1 MQQYLEIK
9 KKYKDQILFFR
20 LGDFYEM
27 FLEDAIYA
35 SKVLDIALTKRRD
48 NVPMCGIPHHALN
61 NYVHQILKS
70 GRDIAVCEQVEDP
83 HTVSGRIVKRE
94 VTRILTPGSIFEEG
108 LLHQDNNSLAIL
120 LAQQPNVFLVAVAN
134 LSTGKIIL
142 SSQNIEN
149 LNGFLHSHFVKEV
162 IYEEKLSL
170 EVERLVVRK
179 YNSVNS
185 QQSLQK
191 MFVTPNT
198 AILELSENEE
208 KILHYLYL
216 YLQEIAPG
224 LKMIWQVPQRQE
236 AHNTMVLDHIALRT
250 LEILKDSQNSE
261 EASLLHVL
269 NFTNTPFGKRK
280 LAQILSMPLM
290 DMQQIEERF
299 DIVDF
304 LLQEKKLHKALS
316 VSLKFCYDI
325 ERLLSSLQNHPQV
338 RHLGQLTETLNRSV
352 EINKSFGIS
361 QIPPAMKKHLPQ
373 IAENLQELID
383 ELNSA
388 LHLEDLPPLLDERR
402 FVRLGYSPPL
412 DELIEINHSAYN
424 VLLQFEAE
432 EKKRLGIN
440 TLRIKYNNLLG
451 YFIEISKG
459 ASDKAP
465 PEYHRRQTLVG
476 SERFTNDALK
486 TLENKLLNAKEQVV
500 DIQRGIFS
508 FLIEK
513 VLQQTQPLRAL
524 ANQLAFLDVM
534 YSFAQA
540 AQLQQYIRPTLTN
553 NGEFLLQDARH
564 PVIEVLFKEEVFVP
578 NDIHLNQSH
587 RHLAILTGPNMS
599 GKSTFIRQAGLIQI
613 MAQAGS
619 FVPARTARMSLVDR
633 IFTRIG
639 AYDRLAKGEST
650 FYVEMSEC
658 ARIFRHYSERSL
670 ILLDEV
676 GRGTSTFD
684 GISIARS
691 MIEFFNSAENRRAK
705 VLFATHYAEL
715 AEMISQDQGIIG
727 LTVSVIEEKDEVI
740 FLRKIVEGKADK
752 SYGIYV
758 AHMAGLPQQVILRAK
773 QLLGELQEE
782 GFWQNEPKMEV
793 SSKQKKTEE
802 HLQQKLF

>member
-9 KKYKDQILFFR
+9 KQYQTQILFFR

-83 HTVSGRIVKRE
+83 NTVSGRIVKRE
-94 VTRILTPGSIFEEG
+94 VTRIITPGSIFEEG
-108 LLHQDNNSLAIL
+108 LLHQESSNLAIL
-120 LAQQPNVFLVAVAN
+120 LAQQPNLFLVAVAN
-134 LSTGKIIL
+134 LSTGEIIL
-142 SSQNIEN
+142 SSQNLET
-149 LNGFLHSHFVKEV
+149 LHGFLQSHFVKEV
-162 IYEEKLSL
+162 VSQEKLSL
-170 EVERLVVRK
+170 EVERFWLRQ
-179 YNSVNS
+179 YSFINME
-185 QQSLQK
+185 QSLQK
-191 MFVTPNT
+191 MFHTQNT
-198 AILELSENEE
+198 AILELSFDEQ
-208 KILHYLYL
+208 KVLHYLYL
-216 YLQEIAPG
+216 YLQEIAPS
-224 LKMIWQVPQRQE
+224 LKMLWQIPQKQQTD
-236 AHNTMVLDHIALRT
+236 NVMVLDHIALRT

-261 EASLLHVL
+261 ETSLLHVL

-290 DMQQIEERF
+290 DIKKIEERYT
-299 DIVDF
+299 IIEF
-304 LLQEKKLHKALS
+304 LLQEKKLHQSLS
-316 VSLKFCYDI
+316 NSLKFCYDI
-325 ERLLSSLQNHPQV
+325 ERLLGSLQNHPQV
-338 RHLGQLTETLNRSV
+338 RHLGQLVETLNRSV
-352 EINKSFGIS
+352 EIHTSLS
-361 QIPPAMKKHLPQ
+361 RYQIPVALQKQYPQ
-373 IAENLQELID
+373 ILPNLQELVD

-388 LHLEDLPPLLDERR
+388 LHVEDLPPLLDERR

-412 DELIEINHSAYN
+412 DELIAINHSTHD
-424 VLLQFEAE
+424 VLLQFEAN

-465 PEYHRRQTLVG
+465 IEYHRRQTLVG
-476 SERFTNDALK
+476 SERFTTDALK
-486 TLENKLLNAKEQVV
+486 GLENKLLNAKEQVV
-500 DIQRGIFS
+500 DIQRGIFA

-513 VLQQTQPLRAL
+513 VLQQAQWLRAL
-524 ANQLAFLDVM
+524 ASQLAFLDVM
-534 YSFAQA
+534 CSFTQA
-540 AQLQQYIRPTLTN
+540 AQQYQYIRPTLTN
-553 NGEFLLQDARH
+553 DGEFILQDARH

-578 NDIHLNQSH
+578 NDIHLNQRN

-599 GKSTFIRQAGLIQI
+599 GKSTFIRQMGLIQV

-619 FVPARTARMSLVDR
+619 FVPARTARISLVDR

-684 GISIARS
+684 GISIARA
-691 MIEFFNSAENRRAK
+691 MIEFFNRAENQRAK

-727 LTVSVIEEKDEVI
+727 LTVSVVEEKDEVI
-740 FLRKIVEGKADK
+740 FLRKIVEGKANK

-758 AHMAGLPQQVILRAK
+758 AHMAGLPEQVILRAK
-773 QLLGELQEE
+773 QLLDELQEE
-782 GFWQNEPKMEV
+782 GFWQNEPKIEV
-793 SSKQKKTEE
+793 SSKQKKTSDP
-802 HLQQKLF
+802 LQQNLF